1 MKDENAP
8 GASHPGGGTRRTMQL
23 KEMVHQMA
31 DSIWEHEQRTKQR
44 TEDAVLTYVRDAV
57 SAELEYRRRVTDLDR
72 RLVELESPARG
83 LGAPERT
90 PI

>member
-1 MKDENAP
+1 
-8 GASHPGGGTRRTMQL
+8 MQL